1 MADMF
6 ARLVTAAVPL
16 AKMFE
21 RGTREAGGKMSKNNT
36 SRSTSARKSLSHARP
51 AKEKTRRAVFKAD
64 QWYQN
69 AVMSIGIAGRPK
81 GGSRPG
87 AILVPRAKDRAD

>member
-1 MADMF
+1 
-6 ARLVTAAVPL
+6 
-16 AKMFE
+16 
-21 RGTREAGGKMSKNNT
+21 MSKNVT
-36 SRSTSARKSLSHARP
+36 SRSTSARKPLSRARP

-81 GGSRPG
+81 GSRQAATLAARVKDG
-87 AILVPRAKDRAD
+87 AD